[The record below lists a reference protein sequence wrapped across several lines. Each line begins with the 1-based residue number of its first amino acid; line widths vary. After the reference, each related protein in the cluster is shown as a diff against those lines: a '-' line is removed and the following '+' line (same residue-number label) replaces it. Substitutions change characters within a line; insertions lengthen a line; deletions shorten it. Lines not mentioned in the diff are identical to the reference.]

1 MKFSL
6 AVGNWCQ
13 KIEHYMLLFLFLLS
27 FFLFKANLVLYILQ
41 QTILVDETCVQKSE
55 EKS

>member
-1 MKFSL
+1 MSENRTLYAIISFSF
-6 AVGNWCQ
+6 V
-13 KIEHYMLLFLFLLS
+13 